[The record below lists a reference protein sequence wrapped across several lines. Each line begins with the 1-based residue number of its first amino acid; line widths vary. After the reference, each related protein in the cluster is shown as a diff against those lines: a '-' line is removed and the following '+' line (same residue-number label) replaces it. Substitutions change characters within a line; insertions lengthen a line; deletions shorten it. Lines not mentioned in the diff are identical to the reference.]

1 MKITSTRI
9 AKDVLKWLEGPK
21 KACPIIPIGGSNGY
35 MIVPNATVE
44 LDVHQHLKAKG
55 KCEVCGIGGLAAAL
69 AFRIDNLKLDS
80 GDPAEC
86 DCVSC
91 IQGVGVT
98 VSRERLEKFLKP
110 YFKPAQLDA
119 IETAFEHGNEMLGK
133 NDYKWSATKRLKV
146 ICKNIIANKG
156 KFVLLRYNR

>member
-21 KACPIIPIGGSNGY
+21 KACPIIPKGNGNGY
-35 MIVPNATVE
+35 IIIVPNAIGK
-44 LDVHQHLKAKG
+44 LDVQQHLKAKG

-69 AFRIDNLKLDS
+69 AYRIDNLKLKS
-80 GDPAEC
+80 GNPNGC
-86 DCVSC
+86 NCGSC
-91 IQGVGVT
+91 SSAYVE
-98 VSRERLEKFLKP
+98 RERLEKFLKP
-110 YFKPAQLDA
+110 YFTLKQLDV
-119 IETAFEHGNEMLGK
+119 IEFAFEHGEDMLGK

-156 KFVLLRYNR
+156 KFVPLERSR